1 MVMVTR
7 SISLLHTTGLR
18 YGGLSLLA
26 RLTEWAALRRQRARL
41 ADLPD
46 HLLDDIGVSRE
57 EALREASGRAWSAPT
72 HWVR

>member
-1 MVMVTR
+1 MVTR
-7 SISLLHTTGLR
+7 SISLPQPARPHH
-18 YGGLSLLA
+18 GGLSPLA
-26 RLTEWAALRRQRARL
+26 WLAAWAALRRQRARL

-57 EALREASGRAWSAPT
+57 EALREASGRAWTAPA